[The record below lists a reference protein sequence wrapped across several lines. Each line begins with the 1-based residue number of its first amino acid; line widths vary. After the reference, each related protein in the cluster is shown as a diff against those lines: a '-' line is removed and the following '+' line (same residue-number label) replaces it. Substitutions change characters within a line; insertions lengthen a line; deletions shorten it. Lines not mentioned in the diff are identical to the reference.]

1 MKSTLVIA
9 VAALFATG
17 TAFAQN
23 VQTQSKKAPVQV
35 AQQQVAQANGGMA
48 AGAGGAT
55 GGTVGTGLSATAVV
69 AIGAGTALVVGA
81 SGSTSTT
88 NH

>member
-1 MKSTLVIA
+1 MKTTTAIA
-9 VAALFATG
+9 VAAMFAAG
-17 TAFAQN
+17 SAFAQN
-23 VQTQSKKAPVQV
+23 VQPTKTPVQV
-35 AQQQVAQANGGMA
+35 AQAGGGMA

-55 GGTVGTGLSATAVV
+55 GVVGTTLSATGVV
-69 AIGAGTALVVGA
+69 AVAAGTALVLGA